1 MKKLAEGCFGLFVRL
16 FVSLFALVL
25 ATVCSEPSATE
36 AREAVQER

>member
-1 MKKLAEGCFGLFVRL
+1 MKKLAEGCFGL

-36 AREAVQER
+36 AREAVQEA